1 MSIRRYNADADT
13 TITNAYKANLSTRA
27 TGSNMGESDILEV
40 FNIYAQASSSSSE
53 MARVLIKFP
62 TDSISTDRTSGII
75 PASGT
80 VSFFL
85 KLYNAEHPYTTPTNF
100 TIDVSSVT
108 REWDE
113 GHGLDM
119 EEYSDMGAAGT
130 GTNTFGGTGASWN
143 VASAGVDWST
153 EGGDYGQAP
162 IITSTDT
169 VLLLQGNGTTIID
182 SSTSAHTPAVTGNVQ
197 IETDAAINAGRE
209 NFGSSCIKFDGT
221 GDYLSLSD
229 SSDWTIA
236 GDFTIDFWI
245 RFNHLSKDHCIIAP
259 KMLNQSGY
267 ADGLRLIWSFNNLSW
282 HLHSGTTPTLPQ
294 GNALFPDAIST
305 DTWYHVALVRKSN
318 VVKLYR
324 DGVQKGTNFSNTDA
338 TNAPDGIW
346 IGRNWYDINAHLD
359 SLDGYLDEF
368 RITNGTALWDSPFT
382 PPIAEVGTP
391 PLSGY
396 TASSTFEDGDEDL
409 DVDITAIVENWI
421 LGSGN
426 GGFANHGLMI
436 KLNSTFESGTT
447 SFYTKKFFGR
457 GTEFFYK
464 QPTVEARWN
473 NSEADDRANFYSKSN
488 LRTNNNNVIS
498 IKNYVDGVLTNI
510 PSLSGSMTIKFYETS
525 AKAVEVSSE
534 SVSVVESSGVYKATV
549 VVETLLSQ
557 LYASWQDA
565 GGTEYHTESITVK
578 QRKASSSAAPTYVTA
593 IKNLKKSYSDD
604 EIARFRLF
612 IRLKDWSPTIYNVAT
627 KELQTEVVESAYY
640 KIVRVTDELTV
651 IDYGKDTIEYTKLSY
666 DSGGC
671 YFDLDMSLL
680 ETGWAY
686 RIEFMYKINGETR
699 QQPETFKFRV
709 E

>member
-119 EEYSDMGAAGT
+119 EDYSDMGAT
-130 GTNTFGGTGASWN
+130 GQGVNTFGGTGASWN

-153 EGGDYGQAP
+153 EGGDFG
-162 IITSTDT
+162 
-169 VLLLQGNGTTIID
+169 GTTI
-182 SSTSAHTPAVTGNVQ
+182 
-197 IETDAAINAGRE
+197 
-209 NFGSSCIKFDGT
+209 
-221 GDYLSLSD
+221 
-229 SSDWTIA
+229 
-236 GDFTIDFWI
+236 
-245 RFNHLSKDHCIIAP
+245 
-259 KMLNQSGY
+259 
-267 ADGLRLIWSFNNLSW
+267 
-282 HLHSGTTPTLPQ
+282 TTP
-294 GNALFPDAIST
+294 
-305 DTWYHVALVRKSN
+305 
-318 VVKLYR
+318 
-324 DGVQKGTNFSNTDA
+324 
-338 TNAPDGIW
+338 
-346 IGRNWYDINAHLD
+346 
-359 SLDGYLDEF
+359 
-368 RITNGTALWDSPFT
+368 FT
-382 PPIAEVGTP
+382 
-391 PLSGY
+391 
-396 TASSTFEDGDEDL
+396 DGDEDL
-409 DVDITAIVENWI
+409 EIDVTSMVESWITTPADNY
-421 LGSGN
+421 
-426 GGFANHGLMI
+426 GFMV
-436 KLNSTFESGTT
+436 KLNSTFESGST

-510 PSLSGSMTIKFYETS
+510 PSLSGDMTIKFYETS

-534 SVSVVESSGVYKATV
+534 SVSIVESSGVYKATV

-565 GGTEYHTESITVK
+565 GETEYHTESITVK

-686 RIEFMYKINGETR
+686 RIEFMYKVNGETR